1 MRKKPASLS
10 CPLREGISIS
20 PNLLLKGILTSAFVP
35 ILARETNNKEKLG
48 ALFELFCQTY

>member
-35 ILARETNNKEKLG
+35 ILARETNNEEKLG